1 MSSTLLELERLFKES
16 QYHTAISLA
25 KSTNITP
32 SSDPRSAYVFAACLF
47 RVGEYSASYE
57 LLQQIESA
65 MSGDAAYL
73 SLMGAALRR
82 LGRLT
87 EAKSFLQTAYEIQ
100 PESLTVR
107 NNLANLL
114 IDLSDFDKAELLLDS
129 ILKESPEY
137 PDALINKS
145 RLHSIKNSPA
155 LEPSTSPSPSLSPL
169 DDDPLM
175 LAFTEEEVEK
185 FGRIKTSKSD
195 STLKQTVDDVSQKFL
210 KESGSNTHVVEQ
222 LRLIERCIAENNITF
237 ALELADK
244 FIAQNG
250 FNVAICDCVA
260 DSLVKAK
267 RYEYAEIYTLHFCH
281 LFEPSPKHLINLCS
295 FALRRN
301 DYCIANLYFE
311 KLVLLDPQNPNIS
324 TMQSHLDKLKGRTM
338 ANTSLFTLKS
348 MLK

>member
-16 QYHTAISLA
+16 QYHAAISLA
-25 KSTNITP
+25 KGTNISP
-32 SSDPRSAYVFAACLF
+32 ESDPRSTYVLAACLF

-57 LLQQIESA
+57 LLHQIESA

-82 LGRLT
+82 LGRLK
-87 EAKSFLQTAYEIQ
+87 EAKSFLETAYEIQ

-114 IDLSDFDKAELLLDS
+114 IDLSDLEKAEHLLDS

-145 RLHSIKNSPA
+145 RLLSIKNSPA
-155 LEPSTSPSPSLSPL
+155 PKSSTTSNNFASTL

-195 STLKQTVDDVSQKFL
+195 STLKQTVAEVTQKFL
-210 KESGSNTHVVEQ
+210 NDSGSNTNAVENM
-222 LRLIERCIAENNITF
+222 RLIERCIAENNISF

-244 FIAQNG
+244 YIQQNG

-260 DSLVKAK
+260 DALVKAK
-267 RYEYAEIYTLHFCH
+267 SYQYAEIYTLHFCQLH
-281 LFEPSPKHLINLCS
+281 EPSPKHLINLCS

-301 DYCIANLYFE
+301 DYCIANLHFQ

-324 TMQSHLDKLKGRTM
+324 TMQSHLDKLKGRSL
-338 ANTSLFTLKS
+338 ANSSIFTFKS
-348 MLK
+348 ML